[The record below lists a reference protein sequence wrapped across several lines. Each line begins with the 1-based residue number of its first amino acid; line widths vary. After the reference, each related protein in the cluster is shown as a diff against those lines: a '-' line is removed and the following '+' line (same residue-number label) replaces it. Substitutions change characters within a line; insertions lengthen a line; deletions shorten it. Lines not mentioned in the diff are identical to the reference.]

1 MKKIQISI
9 WKSDLMS
16 ATAVLE
22 GSREMA
28 EDVAEPIV
36 WEKKLRG
43 QLRPS
48 LRSWDLLPLGSSGAG
63 TTLERIRRGIGI
75 GRPRVRVRVGI
86 GDGIGG
92 LSGGRAVTWPVARS
106 PTLEAPGCGWLL
118 HFSSDL
124 GPTASFFL
132 YYSSYFLDFY
142 FVSFSVFGGNKWR
155 ERVQEI

>member
-1 MKKIQISI
+1 MKTIQIRM

-22 GSREMA
+22 GAREMA
-28 EDVAEPIV
+28 EDVAEAIV

-48 LRSWDLLPLGSSGAG
+48 LRSRDLLPLGSSGAG

-75 GRPRVRVRVGI
+75 GRPRVRVRVWVGI
-86 GDGIGG
+86 GVGIGG

-124 GPTASFFL
+124 GPTASCLL
-132 YYSSYFLDFY
+132 YYSSYFLHFY
-142 FVSFSVFGGNKWR
+142 FVSFSGFWR
-155 ERVQEI
+155 EQVEGN